1 MVCDRMKKFASLLVL
16 FISIGA
22 QAREYAT
29 VRVSDIDIYCGGSVP
44 VADFSPL
51 LAKVSHMKLPV
62 PESFLQLVCS
72 KFSASDTV
80 NVVYRKY
87 DGDWYDLRMEIYST
101 KRHVS
106 YYPDI
111 EKNRPDALI
120 TDSNHFKGLLYDVLS
135 KDYGAC
141 AGRVMPELGSGF
153 VLQLIIRKNKIRRVK
168 GIIFTQ
174 DGTPVQK

>member
-1 MVCDRMKKFASLLVL
+1 MKIFASLLVL
-16 FISIGA
+16 FISIAA

-44 VADFSPL
+44 VEDFSLL
-51 LAKVSHMKLPV
+51 LANVSRIKLPV
-62 PESFLQLVCS
+62 PESFLQLVSS
-72 KFSASDTV
+72 KFGASDTV

-101 KRHVS
+101 KHHVS

-111 EKNRPDALI
+111 EKNRPDALMKESI
-120 TDSNHFKGLLYDVLS
+120 YFKGNMYKVMS

-141 AGRVMPELGSGF
+141 GGRVLPELGSGF

-168 GIIFTQ
+168 GIVFTQ

>member
-1 MVCDRMKKFASLLVL
+1 MILRANCKINLGLDVL
-16 FISIGA
+16 RRRDDGYH
-22 QAREYAT
+22 ELET
-29 VRVSDIDIYCGGSVP
+29 VMVP
-44 VADFSPL
+44 VRGLADEVEGSPL

-72 KFSASDTV
+72 KFSASDIV

-135 KDYGAC
+135 KDYGSC
-141 AGRVMPELGSGF
+141 AGRVMPELGCGF